1 MKKRKGIFRVV
12 LLVSSISLLPGWL
25 NAQEDESIEEVIIT
39 GSRIVRSGTDTPTPV
54 SILDSESLKIS
65 ANTTV
70 ADTLFQ
76 LPQTGIPGASQTNS
90 NFTVFASGLSTV
102 DLRNLDEKRTLV
114 LVNGRRHVGGDSE
127 NPSAV
132 DLNAIPS
139 SFIDRIEVM
148 TGGASAVYGSE
159 AMAGVINII
168 MKENFEGVELSVQSG
183 SSDNG
188 DGENDTFSLTAGSSF
203 SNDRGNVMIHMGY
216 NSLKDI
222 ESKDRTLSKTDNRL
236 GDFAAFSTFSPKGSV
251 LIDGD
256 QFTQYTDGTWGKPF
270 VRSEDGFNRAAF
282 RKIQLPLE
290 QKSVATVFNYK
301 LSESIGLF
309 AEASYNGTKSFR
321 NLEPTITGLNI
332 SVGDVPLVLPG
343 DNPFIPQGIVDLYAG
358 QGITLPNADESIIFL
373 KRFLELGPRTGE
385 PERDSTRVLLGFDGT
400 FAKSWSWETYYQ
412 WGRSKSTH
420 IGSGDFNTFFFQ
432 QGLDVEV
439 DPANVGAYRCKN
451 SLARSLGCVPIDIF
465 GEGSISQAAVD
476 YVAVPRISE
485 SEIQQQV
492 ASFVVSGN
500 LMDLPAGALGVAG
513 GIEWRKEQLDVR
525 IDALASA
532 GLSSSNAS
540 APVSGSFDVM
550 ETFMEL
556 SIPLLSNAPLVEYL
570 GVDAAYR
577 FSDYSTVG
585 NVETWKLG
593 SQWSPNKELTIR
605 ATTSEATRAPNVAE
619 LFDPGSETFERFIDP
634 CTNGG
639 VGGKGNTQA
648 NCASEGVN
656 PGFDP
661 GINGGSAGGL
671 QSGNPLL
678 QEETAKSWTLGFVY
692 TPDWLENASLT
703 VDYYD
708 INIEDAI
715 ELIEPQIK
723 LNECYASASFPND
736 PLCNGIERLVTIG
749 NIINRLDFGTE
760 NIGEL
765 RTAGVDTE
773 FNYRWDLA
781 NIGQLHLIWWPRTP
795 RSGKRS

>member
-400 FAKSWSWETYYQ
+400 FAK
-412 WGRSKSTH
+412 
-420 IGSGDFNTFFFQ
+420 
-432 QGLDVEV
+432 
-439 DPANVGAYRCKN
+439 
-451 SLARSLGCVPIDIF
+451 
-465 GEGSISQAAVD
+465 
-476 YVAVPRISE
+476 
-485 SEIQQQV
+485 
-492 ASFVVSGN
+492 
-500 LMDLPAGALGVAG
+500 
-513 GIEWRKEQLDVR
+513 
-525 IDALASA
+525 
-532 GLSSSNAS
+532 
-540 APVSGSFDVM
+540 
-550 ETFMEL
+550 
-556 SIPLLSNAPLVEYL
+556 
-570 GVDAAYR
+570 
-577 FSDYSTVG
+577 
-585 NVETWKLG
+585 
-593 SQWSPNKELTIR
+593 
-605 ATTSEATRAPNVAE
+605 
-619 LFDPGSETFERFIDP
+619 
-634 CTNGG
+634 
-639 VGGKGNTQA
+639 
-648 NCASEGVN
+648 
-656 PGFDP
+656 
-661 GINGGSAGGL
+661 
-671 QSGNPLL
+671 
-678 QEETAKSWTLGFVY
+678 
-692 TPDWLENASLT
+692 
-703 VDYYD
+703 
-708 INIEDAI
+708 
-715 ELIEPQIK
+715 
-723 LNECYASASFPND
+723 
-736 PLCNGIERLVTIG
+736 
-749 NIINRLDFGTE
+749 
-760 NIGEL
+760 
-765 RTAGVDTE
+765 
-773 FNYRWDLA
+773 
-781 NIGQLHLIWWPRTP
+781 
-795 RSGKRS
+795 